1 MSSDITYEATMADLL
16 IRDLA
21 PELVSALDSKA
32 LALGISRVEYV
43 RRTLARDVVVS
54 SESVTEKHLLALT
67 QLLPDLGNVEIMR
80 DAWS

>member
-1 MSSDITYEATMADLL
+1 MADLL

-67 QLLPDLGNVEIMR
+67 HLLPDLGNVEIMR

>member
-1 MSSDITYEATMADLL
+1 MADLL

>member
-1 MSSDITYEATMADLL
+1 MADLL

-43 RRTLARDVVVS
+43 RRTLARDVDVS